1 MDIKQLTAICGLDCF
16 NCVLYQANITQ
27 QMTDYIVAEAKISP
41 EQVACQ
47 GCRSG
52 GCLVACRD
60 CATEACAKEHGVY
73 FCSECPEFPCA
84 KFIPSSQRSD
94 TYPHNFKLYNLC
106 RIKLIGLDEWAKEA
120 KDIRTKYFK
129 GRFVPGLGP
138 IID

>member
-27 QMTDYIVAEAKISP
+27 HMTDYIVAEAKISP
-41 EQVACQ
+41 EQVACP

-60 CATEACAKEHGVY
+60 CATKACAEEHGVY

-84 KFIPSSQRSD
+84 KFIPSSRRSD

-106 RIKLIGLDEWAKEA
+106 RIQLIGLDEWAKEA

-138 IID
+138 ILD